1 VTGLCQLCRR
11 PTNTGFCADTIEC
24 YFRARR
30 RLGMSVARCLEAKAR
45 DLERL
50 ANEARARGE
59 QVANL
64 PPPSRNAEY
73 HTYLASPRWRAFR
86 EDALRTARWTCE
98 CGDRGPDVE
107 VHHLTYER
115 LGCERPDDVIVLCPA
130 CHREKHDLTRENAA

>member
-1 VTGLCQLCRR
+1 
-11 PTNTGFCADTIEC
+11 
-24 YFRARR
+24 
-30 RLGMSVARCLEAKAR
+30 MSVARCLEAKAR

-73 HTYLASPRWRAFR
+73 QTYLASARWKASCA
-86 EDALRTARWTCE
+86 DALRAARWTCE
-98 CGDRGPDVE
+98 CGDSGADVE

-115 LGCERPDDVIVLCPA
+115 LGHERPEDIVVLGPP
-130 CHREKHDLTRENAA
+130 CHREKHDLARKNAA